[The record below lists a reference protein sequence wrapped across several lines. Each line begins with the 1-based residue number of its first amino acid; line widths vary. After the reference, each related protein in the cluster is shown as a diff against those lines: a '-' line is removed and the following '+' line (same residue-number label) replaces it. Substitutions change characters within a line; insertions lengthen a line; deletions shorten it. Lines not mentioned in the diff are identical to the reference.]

1 MMRLRRYRV
10 FLVLA
15 ILTIAAFYH
24 FTNIK
29 QWERASGMGLG
40 SLKGLGV
47 QDKKQPTPPSNPL
60 AVQDVKGDGFGTS
73 EGGSLDPI
81 PISLPI
87 TKETPTTTADWRA
100 FTYASETE
108 SLNTPLPLT
117 SIKAPPGSVPLPVTS
132 SSVLQA
138 PEVIAEKGQGRFE
151 PHSLGT
157 TASQIHWTPLPEH
170 FPVPTES
177 IIQLPSGA
185 PKAIPKIQ
193 HIFPEE
199 SSTAKTERRSKL
211 LSVKE
216 AFKHAWAGYKQ
227 FAWMQDELSPVSG
240 NFRNP
245 FCGWAAT
252 LVDSLDTLWIMGL
265 EDEFEEAVAAVKNID
280 FTTSIRND
288 IPLFETT
295 IRYLGGLLGAY
306 DVSDAK
312 YRILLDKAVE
322 LAEVLMGAFDTP
334 NRMPMTFYQWKPAF
348 ASQPHRAQSRVVLAE
363 LGSLS
368 VEFTRLAQVTKEPKY
383 YDAVARITIALEQW
397 QNSTQLPGMWP
408 ISVDASGCRKP
419 ERSTVDPLYQEGR
432 KSHYTGQSP
441 PLKYSAPGSSK
452 GSTTG
457 GERQTIAK
465 SAPDQGS
472 APGVSSSGS
481 SGAHSS
487 SSRVSS
493 DFAHDGAA
501 SKKAGHELGF
511 SPSFDAGSSKEKR
524 LLSDSLPSNSSHPL
538 PETSSAKSAAIKD
551 EVLNEADCEPQGLA
565 SPPNMDSEQ
574 FTLGGQSDSVLTL
587 QKEYMLLGGLNE
599 QYRIMYEQSVD
610 VVRQHLLFRPL
621 ASDDRNMLLSGTASM
636 AGLKGAVEFHLRPEG
651 THLTCFAG
659 GMFAIGAKIF
669 SLEADMDIA
678 AQLTE
683 GCVWAYE
690 STVTGIMP
698 EIFHAV
704 PCKDKTHCPWNE
716 TAWWDAL
723 DPNPGFREQN
733 PKQQVQP
740 SPTSSKAQFLPKP
753 LEAKVKPVL
762 ESNPLDDPLKK
773 AKRQLGE
780 ANSSLEV
787 ASPASQDSKMAEGLP
802 IAAQTDS
809 VVAPIYTPPP
819 LPSHEEFAKGRIQSE
834 RLPPGFSKIVSK
846 KYILRPEAIESVFI
860 MWRTTGDDHWR
871 QKGWQMFK
879 AIQDYT
885 RTSIGNSAIDDVTST
900 MPVPLDSMESFWLAE
915 TLKYFYLLF
924 SDPELVNL
932 DKYILNTEAHTFKR
946 PT

>member
-15 ILTIAAFYH
+15 IVTVAAFYR

-29 QWERASGMGLG
+29 QWEKASAMGLG

-47 QDKKQPTPPSNPL
+47 QDEIKSKPPPDSL
-60 AVQDVKGDGFGTS
+60 AALDNKVDSFSPSGA
-73 EGGSLDPI
+73 GSLEPI

-87 TKETPTTTADWRA
+87 PNELPTTTPNWRA
-100 FTYASETE
+100 FTYDSETE
-108 SLNTPLPLT
+108 TLATPLPLT
-117 SIKAPPGSVPLPVTS
+117 TINPPSESIPLPVTS
-132 SSVLQA
+132 SPALIA
-138 PEVIAEKGQGRFE
+138 PEVIAEKGQGRLE
-151 PHSLGT
+151 PHPLGT

-177 IIQLPSGA
+177 IIQLPTGT
-185 PKAIPKIQ
+185 PKSIPKIQ
-193 HIFPEE
+193 FTFLKE
-199 SSTAKTERRSKL
+199 SSAAKTERERKL
-211 LSVKE
+211 VSVKE

-240 NFRNP
+240 KFRNP

-252 LVDSLDTLWIMGL
+252 LVDSLDTMWIMGL
-265 EDEFEEAVAAVKNID
+265 EDEFEEATAAVKNID

-306 DVSDAK
+306 DVSGEK

-368 VEFTRLAQVTKEPKY
+368 VEFTRLAQLTKEPKY
-383 YDAVARITIALEQW
+383 YDAVARITNALEQW
-397 QNSTQLPGMWP
+397 QNNTQLPGMWP
-408 ISVDASGCRKP
+408 ISVDASGCRKLD
-419 ERSTVDPLYQEGR
+419 RSTFDPVYQEAQ
-432 KSHYTGQSP
+432 KSHYGSQSP
-441 PLKYSAPGSSK
+441 PLKHSAPGSSK
-452 GSTTG
+452 GATTG
-457 GERQTIAK
+457 SEHQTIPK
-465 SAPDQGS
+465 SAPNPGS
-472 APGVSSSGS
+472 APGVSSSDS
-481 SGAHSS
+481 SGAHNSL
-487 SSRVSS
+487 SRVGTEA
-493 DFAHDGAA
+493 AHGAPA
-501 SKKAGHELGF
+501 GKNAGHELGF
-511 SPSFDAGSSKEKR
+511 GSSSEAGSAKEKR
-524 LLSDSLPSNSSHPL
+524 QLSDPPSFNGSNSQPKT
-538 PETSSAKSAAIKD
+538 TSVNSAAIEAK
-551 EVLNEADCEPQGLA
+551 VLKEAECEPQGLA
-565 SPPNMDSEQ
+565 SPPDMSSEQ
-574 FTLGGQSDSVLTL
+574 FTLGGQSDSVYEYLP
-587 QKEYMLLGGLNE
+587 KEYMLLGGLNE
-599 QYRIMYEQSVD
+599 QYKTMYKQSVD
-610 VVRQHLLFRPL
+610 VVREQLLFRPL
-621 ASDDRNMLLSGTASM
+621 VREDRKMLLSGTASM
-636 AGLKGAVEFHLRPEG
+636 TGPKGAAVLKLQPEG

-669 SLEADMDIA
+669 GLESDMDIA

-690 STVTGIMP
+690 STGTGIMP

-704 PCKDKTHCPWNE
+704 PCKDKKHCPWNE

-723 DPNPGFREQN
+723 DPAPGFREQT

-740 SPTSSKAQFLPKP
+740 LSNPTKAQSLPKP
-753 LEAKVKPVL
+753 LEMKSKPVL
-762 ESNPLDDPLKK
+762 EDNPLNDPLRKV
-773 AKRQLGE
+773 KRQLGE

-787 ASPASQDSKMAEGLP
+787 ASPAPQGSATAVELP
-802 IAAQTDS
+802 VAAQTNS
-809 VVAPIYTPPP
+809 AVTPIYTPPP
-819 LPSHEEFAKGRIQSE
+819 LPSHEEYAKGRIQSE
-834 RLPPGFSKIVSK
+834 RLPPGFSKIISK

-871 QKGWQMFK
+871 QKGWKMFT

-885 RTSIGNSAIDDVTST
+885 RTSIGNSAIDDVTSG

-932 DKYILNTEAHTFKR
+932 DEYIL
-946 PT
+946 